1 MIGRITRIWAK
12 PLASWTLVDLVRAIL
27 ALSLVSIAC
36 GFVLSIVAVIPA
48 VVARGNLRKTLET
61 DAEFEHGCSAQGLPI
76 SIGRNSRR
84 KRGTEATLR
93 GASRKC
99 SRYSLAERSA
109 RAPHRKNG
117 IEVIWAATAKA
128 MSPKRECS
136 YNIPMMMLPASQ
148 PAP

>member
-61 DAEFEHGCSAQGLPI
+61 DAEFEHG
-76 SIGRNSRR
+76 
-84 KRGTEATLR
+84 
-93 GASRKC
+93 
-99 SRYSLAERSA
+99 
-109 RAPHRKNG
+109 
-117 IEVIWAATAKA
+117 
-128 MSPKRECS
+128 
-136 YNIPMMMLPASQ
+136 
-148 PAP
+148 